1 MKASVEQLKA
11 KRLILPDPSTQQD
24 TNTPFM
30 IQTRVAVTERITCQR
45 DWDRVES
52 TVQSILLEDDPAVD
66 TDLTVLDMGR
76 FVNLVELKAGDS
88 CCRRVTRVVIVGLK
102 KLERIVVGGRSFRTL
117 NYLIIDG
124 KDPNR
129 HFFLKDC
136 EKLKEVKIGRGSFKD
151 FSVCEIENLPSL
163 ESMDLGCVDLLSCV
177 FCFANLE
184 LRSGGRRRN

>member
-1 MKASVEQLKA
+1 MKASV
-11 KRLILPDPSTQQD
+11 KRLKEKRLT
-24 TNTPFM
+24 
-30 IQTRVAVTERITCQR
+30 VAVTVRITCQR

-52 TVQSILLEDDPAVD
+52 TVQSILLEDDPSVD

-136 EKLKEVKIGRGSFKD
+136 EKLTELKVARICFYGYG
-151 FSVCEIENLPSL
+151 VCEIENNPSL
-163 ESMDLGCVDLLSCV
+163 EVIEMGEMGWVSNVFHFASLTLSSNPPRIRVRNRLGCVAILPV
-177 FCFANLE
+177 W
-184 LRSGGRRRN
+184 

>member
-1 MKASVEQLKA
+1 MKASVKQLIE
-11 KRLILPDPSTQQD
+11 KRLT
-24 TNTPFM
+24 
-30 IQTRVAVTERITCQR
+30 VAVTERITCQR

-52 TVQSILLEDDPAVD
+52 TVQSILLEDDPSVD

-163 ESMDLGCVDLLSCV
+163 ESMDIGCVDLLSCV

-184 LRSGGRRRN
+184 LRSGRRRRN

>member
-1 MKASVEQLKA
+1 MKASVKQLIE
-11 KRLILPDPSTQQD
+11 KRLT
-24 TNTPFM
+24 
-30 IQTRVAVTERITCQR
+30 VAVTERITCQR

-76 FVNLVELKAGDS
+76 FVNLVELRAGDS

-151 FSVCEIENLPSL
+151 FSVCVIENLPSL
-163 ESMDLGCVDLLSCV
+163 ESMDIGCVDLLSCV

>member
-1 MKASVEQLKA
+1 MKASVEQLIA
-11 KRLILPDPSTQQD
+11 KRLTVPEPSAQPDTDP
-24 TNTPFM
+24 PLM
-30 IQTRVAVTERITCQR
+30 IQPHVAVTERITCQR

-76 FVNLVELKAGDS
+76 FVNLVELRAGDS

-102 KLERIVVGGRSFRTL
+102 KLERVVVGGRSFRTL

-163 ESMDLGCVDLLSCV
+163 ELIEMGELDVNSSN
-177 FCFANLE
+177 FCYASKLK
-184 LRSGGRRRN
+184 LTSSSKRL

>member
-1 MKASVEQLKA
+1 MKASVDQLKA
-11 KRLILPDPSTQQD
+11 KRVTVPEPSTQPD
-24 TNTPFM
+24 TDPPFM

-136 EKLKEVKIGRGSFKD
+136 EKLKEVKIGRA
-151 FSVCEIENLPSL
+151 PSRTFP
-163 ESMDLGCVDLLSCV
+163 C
-177 FCFANLE
+177 AR
-184 LRSGGRRRN
+184 LRISLHWRSWT